1 MIHLSKPHV
10 IKFIISLTLFIHI
23 LVYYLL
29 KVSRI
34 IFIVTSFVSV
44 FVVKF
49 VVDLAFFF
57 IKKKTY
63 YKIKRIYFFLLKKL

>member
-10 IKFIISLTLFIHI
+10 IKFIISLTFFIHI
-23 LVYYLL
+23 LVYYFL
-29 KVSRI
+29 KVLLI

-49 VVDLAFFF
+49 VVDLAFFSL
-57 IKKKTY
+57 KKNILQNK
-63 YKIKRIYFFLLKKL
+63 KNISFLLKKL